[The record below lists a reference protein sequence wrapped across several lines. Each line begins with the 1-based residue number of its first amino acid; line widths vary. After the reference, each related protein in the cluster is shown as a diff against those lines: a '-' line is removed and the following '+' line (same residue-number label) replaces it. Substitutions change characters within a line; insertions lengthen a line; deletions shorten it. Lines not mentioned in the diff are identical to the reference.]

1 MPRKRVIYQSE
12 AVFVGPSGGGGTGVG
27 GAPAPATYAL
37 NKQLNR
43 VQSANYSF
51 NIARQNVNQF
61 GQIGAID
68 QVILEAPTVSLDF
81 SYYANSGE
89 NETILGL
96 AVDSSANGNSVP
108 ALRNI
113 LSGGAS
119 AQDTKN
125 YYIVVAPEGTD
136 ANLNELDVTGN
147 GKVIGIG
154 NAGLTSYSINA
165 AVGGFPTVSVSAEGL
180 NMRFYDATTGTVPSI
195 NPADGSNATG
205 AFGISGLTT
214 GSGFTAL
221 RPGDITVTF
230 SGAKGVV
237 EEDLKI
243 QDFTISFDL
252 GRDPIQKLGN
262 RFAFSREI
270 TFPVTVSATI
280 NAVLGEIEAENLAT
294 VIASDCADAD
304 LAISMLSPKTCEGGA
319 QKRALSYTLKG
330 AKLTSQ
336 SFTSSIGANKSISL
350 QYSAFLGGPSETG
363 KGLFIGV
370 PTGIN

>member
-12 AVFVGPSGGGGTGVG
+12 AVFVGPSGGGATGVG
-27 GAPAPATYAL
+27 GAPAHATYAL
-37 NKQLNR
+37 SKQLTR

-89 NETILGL
+89 NEATLGL
-96 AVDSSANGNSVP
+96 AVDSSSLGNTVP

-113 LSGGAS
+113 LSGGANG
-119 AQDTKN
+119 QDTKN

-136 ANLNELDVTGN
+136 ANLNETDVTGN

-180 NMRFYDATTGTVPSI
+180 NMRFYDKTTGTVPSI
-195 NPADGSNATG
+195 NPVDGSDAVG
-205 AFGISGLTT
+205 SFGISGLTT
-214 GSGFTAL
+214 GAGFTAL

-237 EEDLKI
+237 EDDLKI

-304 LAISMLSPKTCEGGA
+304 LTISMLSPKTCEGGA
-319 QKRALSYTLKG
+319 QKRALLYTLKG

-350 QYSAFLGGPSETG
+350 QYSAFLGGPSETA
-363 KGLFIGV
+363 KGLFIDA
-370 PTGIN
+370 PAP

>member
-1 MPRKRVIYQSE
+1 MARKRVIYQSE
-12 AVFVGPSGGGGTGVG
+12 AVFVGPSGGGTSVVN
-27 GAPAPATYAL
+27 AYPL
-37 NKQLNR
+37 SKQLNR

-89 NETILGL
+89 NEATLGL
-96 AVDSSANGNSVP
+96 ALGTGDASVP
-108 ALRNI
+108 ALKNI

-136 ANLNELDVTGN
+136 ANLNQLDVTGN

-165 AVGGFPTVSVSAEGL
+165 AVGGFPTVSVAAEGL
-180 NMRFYDATTGTVPSI
+180 NMRFYDKTTGTVPAI
-195 NPADGSNATG
+195 NQADGTDG
-205 AFGISGLTT
+205 AGFFGISGLTT
-214 GSGFTAL
+214 GSGYTAL

-280 NAVLGEIEAENLAT
+280 NAVLGELEAENLAT

-304 LAISMLSPKTCEGGA
+304 LVVNMLSPKTCEGGA
-319 QKRALSYTLKG
+319 QARALKYTLKG

-336 SFTSSIGANKSISL
+336 SFTSSIGANKTISL
-350 QYSAFLGGPSETG
+350 QYSAFLGGPSETT
-363 KGLFIGV
+363 KGLFIDA
-370 PTGIN
+370 P

>member
-1 MPRKRVIYQSE
+1 MSRKRVIYQSE
-12 AVFVGPSGGGGTGVG
+12 AVFVGPSGGAGSVG
-27 GAPAPATYAL
+27 AAYGQS
-37 NKQLNR
+37 KQLNR

-61 GQIGAID
+61 GQIGALD

-89 NETILGL
+89 NEANLGL
-96 AVDSSANGNSVP
+96 ALGTDGSASIP
-108 ALRNI
+108 ALKNI

-119 AQDTKN
+119 AQDVKN

-136 ANLNELDVTGN
+136 ANLNQADVTGN

-180 NMRFYDATTGTVPSI
+180 NMRFYDSTTGHTPAI
-195 NPADGSNATG
+195 NPADGSDASG
-205 AFGISGLTT
+205 IFAISGLTT
-214 GSGFTAL
+214 GAGFSAL

-252 GRDPIQKLGN
+252 ARDPIQKLGN

-280 NAVLGEIEAENLAT
+280 NAVLGELEAENLST

-304 LAISMLSPKTCEGGA
+304 LTISMLSPKTCEGGA
-319 QKRALSYTLKG
+319 QARALLYTLKG

-336 SFTSSIGANKSISL
+336 SFTSSIGANKTISL
-350 QYSAFLGGPSETG
+350 QYSAFLGGPSETT
-363 KGLFIGV
+363 KGLFIDA
-370 PTGIN
+370 PTP

>member
-12 AVFVGPSGGGGTGVG
+12 AVFVGPSGGGATGAG
-27 GAPAPATYAL
+27 GAPAPTTYAL
-37 NKQLNR
+37 TKQLNR

-89 NETILGL
+89 NETTLGL
-96 AVDSSANGNSVP
+96 AVDSSTAGDTIP

-113 LSGGAS
+113 LSGGATG
-119 AQDTKN
+119 QDTKN

-136 ANLNELDVTGN
+136 ANLNEADVTGN

-165 AVGGFPTVSVSAEGL
+165 AVGGFPTVSVSTEGL
-180 NMRFYDATTGTVPSI
+180 NMRFYDKTTGNVPSI
-195 NPADGSNATG
+195 NPADGSDATG

-270 TFPVTVSATI
+270 TFPVTVSASI
-280 NAVLGEIEAENLAT
+280 NAVLGDIEAENLAS

-304 LAISMLSPKTCEGGA
+304 LKISMLSPKTCEGGA

-350 QYSAFLGGPSETG
+350 QYSAFLGGPSETT

-370 PTGIN
+370 PTGVN

>member
-12 AVFVGPSGGGGTGVG
+12 AIFVGPSGGGPTGAG
-27 GAPAPATYAL
+27 GSIPFVTAQLT
-37 NKQLNR
+37 KQLNR

-51 NIARQNVNQF
+51 NITRQDVNQF
-61 GQIGAID
+61 GQLGSID
-68 QVILEAPTVSLDF
+68 QIILEAPTVNLDF

-89 NETILGL
+89 NEVTLGL
-96 AVDSSANGNSVP
+96 AVANGGTNVP

-136 ANLNELDVTGN
+136 ANLNEAEVTGN

-154 NAGLTSYSINA
+154 NAGLTSYSIEA
-165 AVGGFPTVSVSAEGL
+165 AVGSIPTVSVSAEGL
-180 NMRFYDATTGTVPSI
+180 NMRFYDATTGRVPAI

-205 AFGISGLTT
+205 VFLISGLTT

-230 SGAKGVV
+230 SGARGVI
-237 EEDLKI
+237 EDDLKI
-243 QDFTISFDL
+243 QDFSINFDL

-270 TFPVTVSATI
+270 AFPVTVTATI
-280 NAVLGEIEAENLAT
+280 NAVMGEMESENLQS
-294 VIASDCADAD
+294 VIESDCSEAD
-304 LAISMLSPKTCEGGA
+304 LSINLNSPKTCEGGA
-319 QKRALSYTLKG
+319 QTRALRYTLKR
-330 AKLTSQ
+330 AKLVSQ
-336 SFTSSIGANKSISL
+336 SFTSSIGGNKNVALEFAATI
-350 QYSAFLGGPSETG
+350 GGPSETSR
-363 KGLFIGV
+363 GLFIDA
-370 PTGIN
+370 P

>member
-1 MPRKRVIYQSE
+1 MARKRVIYQSE
-12 AVFVGPSGGGGTGVG
+12 AIFVGPSGGGSSVSN
-27 GAPAPATYAL
+27 AYSL
-37 NKQLNR
+37 SKQLNR

-89 NETILGL
+89 NETSLGL
-96 AVDSSANGNSVP
+96 ALGTGDASVP

-113 LSGGAS
+113 LSGGAN

-136 ANLNELDVTGN
+136 ANLNESSVTGN

-180 NMRFYDATTGTVPSI
+180 NMRFYDATTGTVPAI
-195 NPADGSNATG
+195 NPADGNNATG
-205 AFGISGLTT
+205 IFGISGLTT

-221 RPGDITVTF
+221 RPGDISVTF

-252 GRDPIQKLGN
+252 GRDAIQKLGN

-270 TFPVTVSATI
+270 TFPVTVSASI
-280 NAVLGEIEAENLAT
+280 NAVLGEMEAENLAS
-294 VIASDCADAD
+294 VIDSDCADAD
-304 LAISMLSPKTCEGGA
+304 LIINMLSPKTCEGGA
-319 QKRALSYTLKG
+319 QSRALKYTLKG

-336 SFTSSIGANKSISL
+336 SFTSSIGANKTISL
-350 QYSAFLGGPSETG
+350 QYSAFLGGPSETA
-363 KGLFIGV
+363 KGLFIDA
-370 PTGIN
+370 P

>member
-1 MPRKRVIYQSE
+1 MARKRVIYQSE
-12 AVFVGPSGGGGTGVG
+12 AIFVGPSGGSSSVV
-27 GAPAPATYAL
+27 AAYPL
-37 NKQLNR
+37 SKQLNR

-51 NIARQNVNQF
+51 NITRQDVNQY
-61 GQIGAID
+61 GQIGSID

-89 NETILGL
+89 NEVTLGL
-96 AVDSSANGNSVP
+96 AVDTGNASVP

-113 LSGGAS
+113 LSGGAN

-136 ANLNELDVTGN
+136 ANLNESAVTGN

-154 NAGLTSYSINA
+154 NAGLTSYSIEA
-165 AVGGFPTVSVSAEGL
+165 AVGSFPTVSVAAEGL
-180 NMRFYDATTGTVPSI
+180 NMRFYDATTGTVPAI
-195 NPADGSNATG
+195 NPADGSDAAG
-205 AFGISGLTT
+205 YFGISGLTT
-214 GSGFTAL
+214 GAGFTAL

-243 QDFTISFDL
+243 QDFSISFDL

-270 TFPVTVSATI
+270 TFPVNVSATI

-304 LAISMLSPKTCEGGA
+304 LSINMLSPKTCEGGA
-319 QKRALSYTLKG
+319 QSTALKYTLKG
-330 AKLTSQ
+330 AKLASQ
-336 SFTSSIGANKSISL
+336 SFTSSIGANKAISL
-350 QYSAFLGGPSETG
+350 EYTATIGGPSETTR
-363 KGLFIGV
+363 GLFIDV
-370 PTGIN
+370 PTP

>member
-1 MPRKRVIYQSE
+1 MARKRVIYQSE
-12 AVFVGPSGGGGTGVG
+12 AVFVGPSGGAASV
-27 GAPAPATYAL
+27 ATAYGQS
-37 NKQLNR
+37 KQLNR

-81 SYYANSGE
+81 SYYSNSGE
-89 NETILGL
+89 NEATLGL
-96 AVDSSANGNSVP
+96 ALGTDGNASVP

-136 ANLNELDVTGN
+136 ANLNQADVTGN

-180 NMRFYDATTGTVPSI
+180 NMRFYDKTTGTVPSI
-195 NPADGSNATG
+195 NPADGSDAAG
-205 AFGISGLTT
+205 IFAISGLTT
-214 GSGFTAL
+214 GAGYTAL

-270 TFPVTVSATI
+270 TFPVTVTASI
-280 NAVLGEIEAENLAT
+280 NAVLGELEAENLAT

-304 LAISMLSPKTCEGGA
+304 LTVNMLSPKTCEGGA
-319 QKRALSYTLKG
+319 QARALKYTLKG

-350 QYSAFLGGPSETG
+350 QYSAFLGGPSETT
-363 KGLFIGV
+363 KGLFIDAPGS
-370 PTGIN
+370 

>member
-1 MPRKRVIYQSE
+1 MARKRVIYQSE
-12 AVFVGPSGGGGTGVG
+12 AVFVGPSGGGATGVN
-27 GAPAPATYAL
+27 GAPTSTTYGL
-37 NKQLNR
+37 TKQLNR

-89 NETILGL
+89 NETTLGL
-96 AVDSSANGNSVP
+96 AVDSSVGGSGIP

-119 AQDTKN
+119 AQDVKN

-136 ANLNELDVTGN
+136 ANLNQADVTGN

-165 AVGGFPTVSVSAEGL
+165 AVGSFPTVSVSVEGL
-180 NMRFYDATTGTVPSI
+180 NMRFYDKTTGVVPAI
-195 NPADGSNATG
+195 NPADGSDATG
-205 AFGISGLTT
+205 IFAISGLTT

-270 TFPVTVSATI
+270 TFPVTVSASI
-280 NAVLGEIEAENLAT
+280 NAVLGDIEAENLSA
-294 VIASDCADAD
+294 VIASDCSDAD
-304 LAISMLSPKTCEGGA
+304 LTINMLSPKTCEGGA
-319 QKRALSYTLKG
+319 QKRALSYTLRG

-350 QYSAFLGGPSETG
+350 QYSAFLGGPSETE

-370 PTGIN
+370 PTGTN

>member
-1 MPRKRVIYQSE
+1 MSRKRVIYQSE
-12 AVFVGPSGGGGTGVG
+12 AVFVGPSGGAGSVNAAYGQS
-27 GAPAPATYAL
+27 
-37 NKQLNR
+37 KQLNR

-61 GQIGAID
+61 GQIGALD

-89 NETILGL
+89 NEANLGL
-96 AVDSSANGNSVP
+96 ALGTDGTASIP

-119 AQDTKN
+119 AEDVKN

-136 ANLNELDVTGN
+136 ANLNETDVMAN

-180 NMRFYDATTGTVPSI
+180 NMRFYDATTGTVPAI

-205 AFGISGLTT
+205 YFGVSGLTT
-214 GSGFTAL
+214 GSGFSAL

-270 TFPVTVSATI
+270 TFPVTVTASI
-280 NAVLGEIEAENLAT
+280 NAVLGELEAENLAT
-294 VIASDCADAD
+294 VIESDCADAD
-304 LAISMLSPKTCEGGA
+304 LVINMLSPKTCEGGA
-319 QKRALSYTLKG
+319 QARALQYTLKG

-336 SFTSSIGANKSISL
+336 SFTSSIGANKTISL
-350 QYSAFLGGPSETG
+350 QYSAFLGGPSETT
-363 KGLFIGV
+363 KGLFIDAPGS
-370 PTGIN
+370 

>member
-12 AVFVGPSGGGGTGVG
+12 AVFVGPSGGAASV
-27 GAPAPATYAL
+27 ATAYGQS
-37 NKQLNR
+37 KQLTR

-89 NETILGL
+89 NETTLGL
-96 AVDSSANGNSVP
+96 AVDSSTAGNTIP

-180 NMRFYDATTGTVPSI
+180 NMRFYDKTTGTVPSI
-195 NPADGSNATG
+195 NPADGSDATG
-205 AFGISGLTT
+205 NFGISGLTT

-350 QYSAFLGGPSETG
+350 QYSAFLGGPSETA

>member
-1 MPRKRVIYQSE
+1 MSRKRVIYQSE
-12 AVFVGPSGGGGTGVG
+12 AVFVGPSGGAASVNAAYGQS
-27 GAPAPATYAL
+27 
-37 NKQLNR
+37 KQLNR

-51 NIARQNVNQF
+51 NIARQNVNQY

-96 AVDSSANGNSVP
+96 AVDSSVGGSGIP

-119 AQDTKN
+119 GQDTKN

-136 ANLNELDVTGN
+136 ANLNQADVTGN

-165 AVGGFPTVSVSAEGL
+165 AVGSFPTVSVSVEGL
-180 NMRFYDATTGTVPSI
+180 NMRFYDKTTGTVPSI
-195 NPADGSNATG
+195 NPADGSDASGT
-205 AFGISGLTT
+205 FGISGLTP

-221 RPGDITVTF
+221 RPGDISVTF

-270 TFPVTVSATI
+270 TFPVTVTASVEAIIGDIAGSDNLGNALTDIVCNDNNSYDLTFNLGSPSANCDSSYTP
-280 NAVLGEIEAENLAT
+280 LA
-294 VIASDCADAD
+294 
-304 LAISMLSPKTCEGGA
+304 LK
-319 QKRALSYTLKG
+319 YTLKG
-330 AKLTSQ
+330 AKLDSQ
-336 SFTSSIGANKSISL
+336 EFSSAIGDNKSVTL
-350 QYSAFLGGPSETG
+350 GFSAQIGGPTDTN
-363 KGLFIGV
+363 KGLFIESNV
-370 PTGIN
+370 S

>member
-1 MPRKRVIYQSE
+1 MARKRVIYQSE
-12 AVFVGPSGGGGTGVG
+12 AIFVGPSGGGSSVSN
-27 GAPAPATYAL
+27 AYSL
-37 NKQLNR
+37 SKQLNR

-89 NETILGL
+89 NEQTLGL
-96 AVDSSANGNSVP
+96 AVSTGQTNVP

-136 ANLNELDVTGN
+136 ANLNETDVTGN

-180 NMRFYDATTGTVPSI
+180 NMRFYDATTGTVPAI
-195 NPADGSNATG
+195 NPADGNNATG
-205 AFGISGLTT
+205 IFAISGLTT

-237 EEDLKI
+237 EQDLKI

-270 TFPVTVSATI
+270 TFPVTVTASI
-280 NAVLGEIEAENLAT
+280 NAVLGELEAENLAS
-294 VIASDCADAD
+294 VIESDCADAD
-304 LAISMLSPKTCEGGA
+304 LVINMLSPKTCEGGA
-319 QKRALSYTLKG
+319 QSRALKYTLKG

-350 QYSAFLGGPSETG
+350 QYSAFLGGPSETA
-363 KGLFIGV
+363 KGLFIDV
-370 PTGIN
+370 PGPS

>member
-12 AVFVGPSGGGGTGVG
+12 AIFVGPSGGGATGVG
-27 GAPAPATYAL
+27 GAPATATYAL
-37 NKQLNR
+37 TKQLNR

-51 NIARQNVNQF
+51 NIARQNVNQY

-68 QVILEAPTVSLDF
+68 QVILEAPTVSMDF
-81 SYYANSGE
+81 TYYANSGE
-89 NETILGL
+89 NETTLGL
-96 AVDSSANGNSVP
+96 AVDSSAGGSGIP

-119 AQDTKN
+119 AQDIKN

-136 ANLNELDVTGN
+136 ANLNQADVTGN

-165 AVGGFPTVSVSAEGL
+165 AVGSFPTVSVSVEGL
-180 NMRFYDATTGTVPSI
+180 NMRFYDKTTGVVPAI
-195 NPADGSNATG
+195 NPADGTDATG
-205 AFGISGLTT
+205 IFAISGLTT

-230 SGAKGVV
+230 SGARGVV

-270 TFPVTVSATI
+270 TFPVTVTA
-280 NAVLGEIEAENLAT
+280 NAAAV
-294 VIASDCADAD
+294 
-304 LAISMLSPKTCEGGA
+304 
-319 QKRALSYTLKG
+319 
-330 AKLTSQ
+330 SQ
-336 SFTSSIGANKSISL
+336 QFYK
-350 QYSAFLGGPSETG
+350 
-363 KGLFIGV
+363 
-370 PTGIN
+370 